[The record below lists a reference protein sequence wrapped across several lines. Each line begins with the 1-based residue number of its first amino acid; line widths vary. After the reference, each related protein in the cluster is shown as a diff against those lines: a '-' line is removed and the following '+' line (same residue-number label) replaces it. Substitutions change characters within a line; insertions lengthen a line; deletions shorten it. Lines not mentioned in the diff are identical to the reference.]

1 MTAREQAPLEAD
13 RHFRWRGGN
22 VSRIEGLSDGVFGL
36 AVALLAFA
44 QRAPADYAD
53 LVETFRELP
62 AFVLSCTFLLWCWYL
77 HYKFFRRFGLQ
88 DMLTIVLNGALL
100 LFLLFFVYPLRFL
113 ANYLVTGPLFYGG
126 MGRGPV
132 GDSVANLGQGPELML
147 FYAGSFTLLFLCFA
161 LLNLNGYRKREA
173 LGLDPAECHL
183 ALADVRSHF
192 ISLGIGVLSLA
203 FALAGQRALSGLV
216 FFLMG
221 PLHGAHG
228 WWSGSRFEKL
238 RRAGAPGVAAGG

>member
-1 MTAREQAPLEAD
+1 MPAREQTALEAD
-13 RHFRWRGGN
+13 RYFRWRGGN

-44 QRAPADYAD
+44 QRAPVTYSD

-62 AFVLSCTFLLWCWYL
+62 AFVLSCSFLLWCWYL

-126 MGRGPV
+126 VGRGPV
-132 GDSVANLGQGPELML
+132 AGGVGPLGQGDELML
-147 FYAGSFTLLFLCFA
+147 FYAGSFTMIFLCFA
-161 LLNLNGYRKREA
+161 LLNLNGYRKRA
-173 LGLDPAECHL
+173 LLGLDPAECHL

-203 FALAGQRALSGLV
+203 FALAGQRAVSGLV

-228 WWSGSRFEKL
+228 WWSGSRLERL
-238 RRAGAPGVAAGG
+238 RRAEPEVAAEG